1 VERPPIAA
9 DDVAARLRAAMP
21 LAMSRDPDVF
31 RAGLEISNCLA
42 LPQDV
47 FARPGL
53 ARRVL
58 EAAGDD
64 TAPPPGPTR
73 EQVLQLVR

>member
-1 VERPPIAA
+1 V
-9 DDVAARLRAAMP
+9 RAAMP
-21 LAMSRDPDVF
+21 LAVGRDPDVF
-31 RAGLEISNCLA
+31 RAGLEISSCLA

-53 ARRVL
+53 VQRVL

-73 EQVLQLVR
+73 EQVLRLVR